1 MDLDISFL
9 EKMSNAFGPSGHEI
23 EVSKIVKEYVNK
35 FADEVSQ
42 DRTGSLIF
50 KIGDSGPKIMLAG
63 HIDEIGMII
72 TGINKEGYL
81 SFHQIGGWWDQSL
94 LTQRVL
100 IRTKKG
106 DIHRGIISAPPP
118 HVLDPEARK
127 KVVTKDKMFIDVGCK
142 SKKEIENLGIQI
154 GDPVVPD
161 SKFELLERTQI
172 VKNDKG
178 EEKKKDVIL
187 AVGKAFDDRIG
198 TFIAAEVMKRLK
210 GENIPHPNQLYG
222 VATVQEEIGL
232 RGARTSAQMI
242 QPDVGFALEVDIS
255 GDVPGVPKLKAPSEM
270 SKGVS
275 ILAGDASMIPN
286 PRLRHFVID
295 IAKELKIDYQD
306 SVVMAGGTDAG
317 VIHITGS
324 GCPSLVISV
333 PTRHIH
339 SHNGILDLGDVEKA
353 VNLLIEVIKRLDQ
366 KTVASFTEI

>member
-23 EVSKIVKEYVNK
+23 EVAKIVKEYVNK

-50 KIGDSGPKIMLAG
+50 KIGNSGPKIMLAG

-81 SFHQIGGWWDQSL
+81 SFHQIGRWWDQSL

-100 IRTKKG
+100 VRTKKG

-118 HVLDPEARK
+118 LVLDPEARK

-142 SKKEIENLGIQI
+142 SKKEVENLGIQI

-172 VKNDKG
+172 EKNDKG

-198 TFIAAEVMKRLK
+198 AFIAAEVMKRLK
-210 GENIPHPNQLYG
+210 EENIPHPNQLYG

-255 GDVPGVPKLKAPSEM
+255 GDVPGVSKLKAPSEM

-275 ILAGDASMIPN
+275 IVAGDASMIPN

-295 IAKELKIDYQD
+295 IAKELKIDYQN
-306 SVVMAGGTDAG
+306 SIVMGGGTDAG

-324 GCPSLVISV
+324 GCPSLVLSV

-353 VNLLIEVIKRLDQ
+353 INLLIEVIKKLDQ
-366 KTVASFTEI
+366 KTVESFTEI